1 MAYIVRRKNKG
12 HDYYFKVEGYR
23 KDGKV
28 KQRVLEY
35 YGVKDPRKDPTAK
48 PIIKRQISGT
58 CRFGDVALLHHA
70 ARQIGFMDTVDK
82 YVPKRQGL
90 SLGLELFLTVAHRLL
105 DDKPSSANLAQW
117 VKTTHLP
124 TLLGFDADKI
134 TSNTQG
140 YLMDKLFDPD
150 HNLDHIRRIS
160 TELYSQ
166 TLPLF
171 GKEDKT
177 FFYDI
182 TSTYFEGHSCPIAKF
197 GYNRDGDI
205 DRLQIN
211 IGMVV
216 NGAYGIPLMTKVFE
230 GNITDVETVTEMVY
244 YAKFII
250 GKKKGLLVMDRGME
264 SEENILIMDSV
275 KYDYVIGL
283 RANHS
288 FVEDIKTQT
297 DAESDDWE
305 TFKNGD
311 DLVKLKKFTKNV
323 FGKRRQVLLY
333 YNPTIAQSQAE
344 NRQRRV
350 DLAASALKK
359 TRNLTMKKA
368 DTILNGVKKYFLVE
382 NQTGIISWRIDQ
394 VKLNQ
399 AQRHDGK
406 FCILTNLNLKASEIY
421 KLYFSKDRIEKGFRH
436 MKQDAALHPT
446 RKRLADRV
454 IVDVFICHLAYL
466 LLRTAEHLAQQKI
479 NGIFW
484 DELTSEAK
492 EIRLVEYGDCSE
504 NRQFQ
509 MVPNNEIQR
518 NIVDKLGLSKYVPVV
533 SKMPK

>member
-1 MAYIVRRKNKG
+1 MIMNSVQK
-12 HDYYFKVEGYR
+12 
-23 KDGKV
+23 
-28 KQRVLEY
+28 
-35 YGVKDPRKDPTAK
+35 
-48 PIIKRQISGT
+48 
-58 CRFGDVALLHHA
+58 
-70 ARQIGFMDTVDK
+70 
-82 YVPKRQGL
+82 
-90 SLGLELFLTVAHRLL
+90 HRLY
-105 DDKPSSANLAQW
+105 
-117 VKTTHLP
+117 
-124 TLLGFDADKI
+124 G
-134 TSNTQG
+134 
-140 YLMDKLFDPD
+140 
-150 HNLDHIRRIS
+150 
-160 TELYSQ
+160 Q

-182 TSTYFEGHSCPIAKF
+182 TSTYFQGHTCPIAKF

-244 YAKFII
+244 YAKFVI

-288 FVEDIKTQT
+288 FVDDLKTQT
-297 DAESDDWE
+297 DTESDDWE
-305 TFKNGD
+305 TFKNGED
-311 DLVKLKKFTKNV
+311 TIKLKKFTKNV
-323 FGKRRQVLLY
+323 FGKRRQVLIY
-333 YNPTIAQSQAE
+333 YNPTIAESQAE

-350 DLAASALKK
+350 DLAAATLKK

-382 NQTGIISWRIDQ
+382 SQNGVIRWRIDQ

-421 KLYFSKDRIEKGFRH
+421 KLYFSKDKIEKGFRH

-446 RKRLADRV
+446 RKRLTDRV

-466 LLRTAEHLAQQKI
+466 LLRVTEHLAQQKI

-492 EIRLVEYGDCSE
+492 EIRLVEYGDCSD
-504 NRQFQ
+504 NRKFQ
-509 MVPNNEIQR
+509 MVPNNEIQK